1 MKERNKMVRIYGSIP
16 YKNKREKLS
25 AWKELK
31 QQFGDSIKIIIEDGV
46 LTYSCKVKSD
56 TAYF

>member
-1 MKERNKMVRIYGSIP
+1 MVRIYGSIP